1 MKNMPAIITF
11 ATVAALL
18 LLAIAASLFNS
29 IPFAFIAS
37 YVVGFGCSLGFLAMF
52 IADYSHRSPRLA
64 EIVVREADA
73 RPELEAA
80 AKASTAWNQP
90 DWGYRDPI
98 TVSFRS
104 TLGLR
109 NEPITWSAM

>member
-18 LLAIAASLFNS
+18 LLAIAASLIDS

-52 IADYSHRSPRLA
+52 IADYSRRSPRLA
-64 EIVVREADA
+64 EIVVRDADVA
-73 RPELEAA
+73 TELEAA
-80 AKASTAWNQP
+80 AKASPAWNQP
-90 DWGYRDPI
+90 GWGAPDPI
-98 TVSFRS
+98 TVNFAA

-109 NEPITWSAM
+109 NEPNTWSAI